1 MFLKGVSVMPKIGN
15 SNKKLTE
22 NSKNI
27 FEGTAS
33 VPYDRPSAVVEQ
45 RPVEKQAAQIIRY

>member
-33 VPYDRPSAVVEQ
+33 VPYDRPSVTFEQ
-45 RPVEKQAAQIIRY
+45 RPAEKQAAKNIRY